1 MSSGQGLLNVF
12 SCSIPASK
20 AISKRKLRQT
30 RSLDPDIIRKCATE
44 TDGTHGDRLGLPGL
58 RVEEAG
64 AFSSSPSSPEH
75 PIALKSDPRSRNL
88 RVKQSLSSLSGPSTP
103 LDLSPTLNFPFDY
116 DVTVRGTK
124 RNTAWDLP
132 FLVRSPSVTP
142 TGTTNTL
149 FSPRRWLQKK
159 QQPSSSHAY
168 IVWKSEVNMTMLALH
183 AIKNKPSWCSRGM
196 T

>member
-12 SCSIPASK
+12 SCSTPASK

-30 RSLDPDIIRKCATE
+30 RSLDPDIIRKCGTE
-44 TDGTHGDRLGLPGL
+44 TDGTNGDRLGLPGL

-88 RVKQSLSSLSGPSTP
+88 SVKKTLSSLSGPSTP
-103 LDLSPTLNFPFDY
+103 LNLSPTSNFPFNY